1 LLHKFIKVT
10 FDPAKRAKTIAERG
24 LDFADAEQV
33 FLGNHITIPEDRKDY
48 GERRFITIGLLAS
61 RMVVLVWTARQGTKR
76 IVSMRKA
83 NDREQK
89 IFAPRL
95 A

>member
-1 LLHKFIKVT
+1 MKVT
-10 FDPAKRAKTIAERG
+10 FDPAKRAKTITKRG
-24 LDFADAEQV
+24 LDFADAQQV
-33 FLGNHITIPEDRKDY
+33 FLGNHITIADDRKDY
-48 GERRFITIGLLAS
+48 GEQRFITIGFLAS
-61 RMVVLVWTARQGTKR
+61 RMVVLDWTARQGTRR